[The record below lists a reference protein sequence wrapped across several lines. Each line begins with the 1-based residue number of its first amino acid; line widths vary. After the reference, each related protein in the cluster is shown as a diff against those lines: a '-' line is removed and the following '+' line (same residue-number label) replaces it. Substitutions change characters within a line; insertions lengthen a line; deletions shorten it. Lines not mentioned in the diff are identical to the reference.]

1 MRQDAVKLD
10 IGPIGGFSHE
20 DLTSLRRLSLGEDW
34 PHSIEDWQTII
45 SSGEVFGHRDAT
57 GRILSS
63 AAVIPYGPPEHP
75 QLAALG
81 MVIVDSAARRRG
93 LGQALVQEAIGWAT
107 ARTPAVPLSLIA
119 TQIGLPLY
127 EKLGFRTVEM
137 LHKFVRPAG
146 SQVSNLS
153 SPAQQRDLR
162 EVTGDHQRSLLEL
175 DTSAFGY
182 QRARFLEARIKQAQ
196 TGRILF
202 EGDRA
207 VAYGLLVRQGPLT
220 VLGPLVASDDE
231 AAITVLTGL
240 MECSNGPFRIDL
252 PARQRKLFPALQ
264 AMGFVEDDVPPIMLR
279 GIDSLRGE
287 QQNYYA
293 IAAQAF
299 G

>member
-1 MRQDAVKLD
+1 MRSGDSKLD
-10 IGPIGGFSHE
+10 IGPIVGFSLD
-20 DLTSLRRLSLGEDW
+20 DLTDLRRLSLGEDW
-34 PHSIEDWQTII
+34 PHSLEDWQTIV
-45 SSGEVFGHRDAT
+45 SSGEVFGHRDAS

-75 QLAALG
+75 HLAALG

-93 LGQALVQEAIGWAT
+93 LGQALVQEAIGWAN

-119 TQIGLPLY
+119 TQVGLPLY

-146 SQVSNLS
+146 PRVALHEAHTVAGHLQEASE
-153 SPAQQRDLR
+153 ADL
-162 EVTGDHQRSLLEL
+162 QSLIEL
-175 DTSAFGY
+175 DRVAFGY
-182 QRARFLEARIKQAQ
+182 TRTRFLEQRFKQAQ
-196 TGRILF
+196 TGRILVRD
-202 EGDRA
+202 GHA

-220 VLGPLVASDDE
+220 VLGPLVAPDND
-231 AAITVLTGL
+231 AALTVLTGL
-240 MECSNGPFRIDL
+240 MACANGPFRIDL
-252 PARQRKLFPALQ
+252 PARQRKLFPALE

-279 GIDSLRGE
+279 GIDRTAGD
-287 QQNYYA
+287 QQRYYA